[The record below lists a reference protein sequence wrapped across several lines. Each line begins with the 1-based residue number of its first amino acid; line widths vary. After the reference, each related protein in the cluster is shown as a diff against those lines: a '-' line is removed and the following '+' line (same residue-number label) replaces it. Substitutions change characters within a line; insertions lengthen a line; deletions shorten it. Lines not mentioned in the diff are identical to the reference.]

1 MGKGTGG
8 EPIDRRTGIREE
20 GEIGTL
26 GHNGI
31 PTTHGRRVTE
41 MRSEFLC
48 HGARNHA
55 RMDEEREREREER
68 EGIRDSLYNYS
79 TTGCRFP
86 RARAGCVDASASKG
100 TNVPSTPKSTL

>member
-1 MGKGTGG
+1 MERVWGL
-8 EPIDRRTGIREE
+8 ERNRRADRQRTEGSEKLEEE

-48 HGARNHA
+48 HGAKNHA
-55 RMDEEREREREER
+55 RMDEERKRER
-68 EGIRDSLYNYS
+68 GPGTVS
-79 TTGCRFP
+79 TSTAVQVERFP
-86 RARAGCVDASASKG
+86 RARAGCVDASASRG
-100 TNVPSTPKSTL
+100 QAES